1 MSIAILLKPTY
12 HKRRNIIMTEPVKQF
27 RITLT
32 RLTCDRPQQGE
43 AFADEPYVLFG
54 IIKPAAGIIPF
65 ALAQD
70 RSSLFTQVD
79 KNDQRN
85 INAILFDEAL
95 ADNGVA
101 EDAIG
106 VFDQI
111 IERDRTTSGSLEK
124 VVGPAQEL
132 AKDAFQDGIFEGI
145 TSVAELTSLTATA
158 LHNGVVAGGVDD
170 AIGDAQQ
177 VVFSSADMNSLE
189 VGGAMPRTLT
199 SSGSG
204 ALYRVE
210 MVLERT
216 Q

>member
-1 MSIAILLKPTY
+1 
-12 HKRRNIIMTEPVKQF
+12 MTEPAKQF

-65 ALAQD
+65 ALEQG
-70 RSSLFTQVD
+70 RSSFFAQID

-85 INAILFDEAL
+85 INAILFDEVL
-95 ADNGVA
+95 ADNGAA

-111 IERDRTTSGSLEK
+111 IERDRTTSGSQEK

-132 AKDAFQDGIFEGI
+132 AKDTFQDGIFDGI
-145 TSVAELTSLTATA
+145 TSVAELTSLTASA

-177 VVFSSADMNSLE
+177 IVFSSADLNSLQ
-189 VGGAMPRTLT
+189 VGDVLPRTLT

-204 ALYRVE
+204 ALYKVDV
-210 MVLERT
+210 VLERT